1 MIKTITKRL
10 YSIAIMAV
18 GLIVWGVAVATMQA
32 CANNDDDMLDA
43 SYNTETV
50 MAYTGKWQVG
60 SSTAPNSTILKCAKY
75 FQLSKVPCDE
85 IFAQLYPG
93 KTITDARCNMGAEL
107 LLFDS
112 MSPSGK
118 SILYSLKPTTWTLM
132 ASVDG
137 ESHKVQLAI
146 SPISEGGNE
155 LSWGS
160 LSKTGVLTIIL
171 HATSATIDDDTTRPL
186 SLTLTFTGK

>member
-10 YSIAIMAV
+10 YCIAIMAV
-18 GLIVWGVAVATMQA
+18 GLIVWGLTVATMQA

-60 SSTAPNSTILKCAKY
+60 SSTAPKSTILKCAKY

-146 SPISEGGNE
+146 SPISEGSNE

-160 LSKTGVLTIIL
+160 LSKTGVITIIL

>member
-18 GLIVWGVAVATMQA
+18 GLIVWGLTVATMQA
-32 CANNDDDMLDA
+32 CANNDDDLLDA

-60 SSTAPNSTILKCAKY
+60 SSTAPESTILKCAKY

-85 IFAQLYPG
+85 ILAQLYPG
-93 KTITDARCNMGAEL
+93 KTITDARCNMGSEL

-146 SPISEGGNE
+146 SPISEGSNE

>member
-18 GLIVWGVAVATMQA
+18 GLIVWGLTVVTMQA
-32 CANNDDDMLDA
+32 CANNDDDMLNA

-60 SSTAPNSTILKCAKY
+60 SSTAPKSTILKCAKY

-146 SPISEGGNE
+146 SPISEGSNE

-160 LSKTGVLTIIL
+160 LLKTGVLTIIL

>member
-18 GLIVWGVAVATMQA
+18 GLIVWGLTVATMQA

-85 IFAQLYPG
+85 ILAQLYPG
-93 KTITDARCNMGAEL
+93 KTITDARCNMGSEL

-146 SPISEGGNE
+146 SPISEGSNE

>member
-18 GLIVWGVAVATMQA
+18 GLIVWGLTVATMQA
-32 CANNDDDMLDA
+32 CANNDDDMLNA

-146 SPISEGGNE
+146 SPISEGSNE

>member
-18 GLIVWGVAVATMQA
+18 GLIVWGLTVATMQA
-32 CANNDDDMLDA
+32 CANNDDDMLNA

-60 SSTAPNSTILKCAKY
+60 SSTAPKSTILKCAKY

-118 SILYSLKPTTWTLM
+118 SILYSLKPNTWTLT

-146 SPISEGGNE
+146 SPISEGSNE

>member
-18 GLIVWGVAVATMQA
+18 GLIVWGLTVATMQA
-32 CANNDDDMLDA
+32 CANNDDDMLNA

-60 SSTAPNSTILKCAKY
+60 SSTAPKSTILKCAKY

-146 SPISEGGNE
+146 SPISEGSNE

-171 HATSATIDDDTTRPL
+171 HATSATIDDATTHPL

>member
-32 CANNDDDMLDA
+32 CANNDDDILGA
-43 SYNTETV
+43 PYNTETV

-60 SSTAPNSTILKCAKY
+60 SSTAPKSTILKCAKY

-93 KTITDARCNMGAEL
+93 KTITDARCNMGSEL

-146 SPISEGGNE
+146 SPISEGSNE

-171 HATSATIDDDTTRPL
+171 HATSATIDDDTTHPL

>member
-18 GLIVWGVAVATMQA
+18 GLIVWGLTVATMQA
-32 CANNDDDMLDA
+32 CANNDDDMLNA

-60 SSTAPNSTILKCAKY
+60 SSTAPKSTILKCAKY

-146 SPISEGGNE
+146 SPISEGSNE

-160 LSKTGVLTIIL
+160 LSKTGVRTIIL

>member
-1 MIKTITKRL
+1 MIKTIIKRL

-18 GLIVWGVAVATMQA
+18 GLIVWGLTVATMQA

-93 KTITDARCNMGAEL
+93 KTITDARCNMGSEL

-137 ESHKVQLAI
+137 ESHKVQVAI
-146 SPISEGGNE
+146 SPISEGSNE

-171 HATSATIDDDTTRPL
+171 HATSATIDDVTTRQL

>member
-18 GLIVWGVAVATMQA
+18 GLIVWGLTVATMQA
-32 CANNDDDMLDA
+32 CANNDADMLNA

-60 SSTAPNSTILKCAKY
+60 SSTAPKSTILKCAKY

-146 SPISEGGNE
+146 SPISEGSNE

>member
-18 GLIVWGVAVATMQA
+18 GLIVWSLTVATMQA
-32 CANNDDDMLDA
+32 CANNDDDMLNE

-60 SSTAPNSTILKCAKY
+60 SSTAPKSTILKCAKY

-146 SPISEGGNE
+146 SPISEGSNE

-171 HATSATIDDDTTRPL
+171 HATSATIDDDTTHPL

>member
-18 GLIVWGVAVATMQA
+18 GLIVWGLTVATMQA
-32 CANNDDDMLDA
+32 CANNDDDILDA

-85 IFAQLYPG
+85 ILAQLYPG
-93 KTITDARCNMGAEL
+93 KTITDARCNMGSEL

-146 SPISEGGNE
+146 SPISEGSNE

>member
-18 GLIVWGVAVATMQA
+18 GLIVWGLTVATMQA

-60 SSTAPNSTILKCAKY
+60 SSTAPKSTILKCAKY

-146 SPISEGGNE
+146 SPISEGSNE

>member
-18 GLIVWGVAVATMQA
+18 GLIVWGLTVATMQA
-32 CANNDDDMLDA
+32 CANNDDDMLNA

-60 SSTAPNSTILKCAKY
+60 SSTAPKSTILKCAKY

-137 ESHKVQLAI
+137 ENHKVQLAI
-146 SPISEGGNE
+146 SPISEGSNE

>member
-18 GLIVWGVAVATMQA
+18 GLIVWGLTVATMQA

-93 KTITDARCNMGAEL
+93 KTITDARCNMGSEL

-146 SPISEGGNE
+146 SPISEGSNE

-171 HATSATIDDDTTRPL
+171 YATSATIDDDTTRPL

>member
-18 GLIVWGVAVATMQA
+18 GLIVWGLTVATMQA

-60 SSTAPNSTILKCAKY
+60 SSTAPKSTILKCAKY

-93 KTITDARCNMGAEL
+93 KNITDARCNMGAEL

-146 SPISEGGNE
+146 SPISEGSNE

-171 HATSATIDDDTTRPL
+171 HATSATIDDATMRPL

>member
-1 MIKTITKRL
+1 MIKTKTKRL

-18 GLIVWGVAVATMQA
+18 GLIVWGLTVATMQA

-60 SSTAPNSTILKCAKY
+60 SYTAPKSTILKCAKY
-75 FQLSKVPCDE
+75 FQLSKVPCEE

-146 SPISEGGNE
+146 SPISEGSNE

>member
-18 GLIVWGVAVATMQA
+18 GLIVWGLTVATMQA
-32 CANNDDDMLDA
+32 CANNDDDMLGA

-60 SSTAPNSTILKCAKY
+60 SSTAPKSTILKCAKY

-146 SPISEGGNE
+146 SPISEGSNE

>member
-1 MIKTITKRL
+1 MIKTITRRL

-18 GLIVWGVAVATMQA
+18 GLIVWGLTVATMQA
-32 CANNDDDMLDA
+32 CANNDDDLLAA

-60 SSTAPNSTILKCAKY
+60 SSTAPKSTILKCAKY

-118 SILYSLKPTTWTLM
+118 SILYSLKPTIWTLM

-146 SPISEGGNE
+146 SPISEGSNE

-160 LSKTGVLTIIL
+160 LSKTGVLTVIL
-171 HATSATIDDDTTRPL
+171 YATSATIDDATTRPL
-186 SLTLTFTGK
+186 SLILTFTGK

>member
-18 GLIVWGVAVATMQA
+18 GLIVWGVAVAIMQA
-32 CANNDDDMLDA
+32 CANNDDDMLNA

-60 SSTAPNSTILKCAKY
+60 SSTAPKSTILKCAKY

-146 SPISEGGNE
+146 SPISEGSNE

-171 HATSATIDDDTTRPL
+171 HATSATIDDAITRPL

>member
-18 GLIVWGVAVATMQA
+18 GLIVWGLTVATMQA

-60 SSTAPNSTILKCAKY
+60 SSTAPESTILKCAKY
-75 FQLSKVPCDE
+75 FQLSKVPCYE

-146 SPISEGGNE
+146 SPISEGSNE

-171 HATSATIDDDTTRPL
+171 HATSATIDDATPRPL

>member
-18 GLIVWGVAVATMQA
+18 GLIVWGLTVATMQA
-32 CANNDDDMLDA
+32 CANNDDDMLNA

-60 SSTAPNSTILKCAKY
+60 GSTAPKSTILKCAKY

-85 IFAQLYPG
+85 IFAYLYPG

-146 SPISEGGNE
+146 SPISEGSNE

>member
-10 YSIAIMAV
+10 YSIAIMVV
-18 GLIVWGVAVATMQA
+18 GLIVWGLTVATMQA

-60 SSTAPNSTILKCAKY
+60 SSTAPESTILKCAKY

>member
-10 YSIAIMAV
+10 YCIAIMAV
-18 GLIVWGVAVATMQA
+18 GLIVWGLTVATMQA

-60 SSTAPNSTILKCAKY
+60 SSTAPKSTILKCAKY

-146 SPISEGGNE
+146 SPISEGSNE

>member
-18 GLIVWGVAVATMQA
+18 GLIVWGLTVATMQA
-32 CANNDDDMLDA
+32 CANNDDDMLNA

-60 SSTAPNSTILKCAKY
+60 SSTAPKSTILKCAKY
-75 FQLSKVPCDE
+75 FQLSKVPCEE

-146 SPISEGGNE
+146 SPISEGSNE

>member
-1 MIKTITKRL
+1 M

-18 GLIVWGVAVATMQA
+18 GLIVWSLTVATMQA

-60 SSTAPNSTILKCAKY
+60 SSTAPKSTILKCAKY

-93 KTITDARCNMGAEL
+93 KIITDARCNMGAEL

-146 SPISEGGNE
+146 SPISEGSNE

-171 HATSATIDDDTTRPL
+171 HATSATIDDATTRPL

>member
-18 GLIVWGVAVATMQA
+18 GLIVWGLTVATMQA

-146 SPISEGGNE
+146 SPISEGSNE

>member
-18 GLIVWGVAVATMQA
+18 GLIVWGLTVATMQA
-32 CANNDDDMLDA
+32 CANNDDDILAA

-60 SSTAPNSTILKCAKY
+60 SSTAPKSTILKCAKY

>member
-18 GLIVWGVAVATMQA
+18 GLIVWGLTVATMQA

-43 SYNTETV
+43 SYNTETM

-60 SSTAPNSTILKCAKY
+60 SSTAPKSTILKCAKY

-146 SPISEGGNE
+146 SPISEGSNE

>member
-10 YSIAIMAV
+10 YCIAIMAV
-18 GLIVWGVAVATMQA
+18 GLIVWGLTVATMQA

-60 SSTAPNSTILKCAKY
+60 SSTAPESTILKCAKY
-75 FQLSKVPCDE
+75 FQLSKVPCNE
-85 IFAQLYPG
+85 IFAYLYPG

-146 SPISEGGNE
+146 SPISEGSNE

>member
-18 GLIVWGVAVATMQA
+18 GLIVWGLTVATMQA

-118 SILYSLKPTTWTLM
+118 SILYSLKPTMWTLM

-146 SPISEGGNE
+146 SPISEGSNE

>member
-18 GLIVWGVAVATMQA
+18 GLIVWGLTVATMQA

-60 SSTAPNSTILKCAKY
+60 SSTAPESTILKCAKY

-85 IFAQLYPG
+85 IFAKLYPG

-146 SPISEGGNE
+146 SPISEGSNE

-171 HATSATIDDDTTRPL
+171 HATSATIDDATPRPL
-186 SLTLTFTGK
+186 LLTLTFTGK

>member
-18 GLIVWGVAVATMQA
+18 GLIVWGLTVATMQA

-60 SSTAPNSTILKCAKY
+60 SSTAPKSTILKCAKY

-146 SPISEGGNE
+146 SPISEGNNE

-171 HATSATIDDDTTRPL
+171 HATSATIDDATTRPL

>member
-32 CANNDDDMLDA
+32 CANNDDDMLGA

-60 SSTAPNSTILKCAKY
+60 SSTAPKSTILKCAKY

-146 SPISEGGNE
+146 SPISEGSNE

>member
-18 GLIVWGVAVATMQA
+18 GLIVWGLTVATMQA

-93 KTITDARCNMGAEL
+93 KTITDARCNMGSEL

-146 SPISEGGNE
+146 SPISEGSNE

-171 HATSATIDDDTTRPL
+171 HATSATIDDATPRPL

>member
-18 GLIVWGVAVATMQA
+18 GLIVWSLTVATMQA

-75 FQLSKVPCDE
+75 FQLSKVPCNE
-85 IFAQLYPG
+85 IFAYLYPG

-146 SPISEGGNE
+146 SPISEGSNE

-171 HATSATIDDDTTRPL
+171 HATSATIDDATTRPL

>member
-18 GLIVWGVAVATMQA
+18 GLIVWGLTVATMQA

-146 SPISEGGNE
+146 SPISEGSNE

-171 HATSATIDDDTTRPL
+171 HATSATIDDETTRPL

>member
-10 YSIAIMAV
+10 YSIAIVAV
-18 GLIVWGVAVATMQA
+18 GLIVWGLTVATMQA
-32 CANNDDDMLDA
+32 CANNDDDILGE
-43 SYNTETV
+43 SYNTENV

-60 SSTAPNSTILKCAKY
+60 SSTAPKSTILKCAKY

-93 KTITDARCNMGAEL
+93 KTITDARCNMGSEL

-171 HATSATIDDDTTRPL
+171 HATSATIDDATTRPL

>member
-18 GLIVWGVAVATMQA
+18 GLIVWGLTVATMQA

-60 SSTAPNSTILKCAKY
+60 SSTAPESTILKCAKY

-93 KTITDARCNMGAEL
+93 KTITDARCNMGSEL

-146 SPISEGGNE
+146 SPISEGSNE